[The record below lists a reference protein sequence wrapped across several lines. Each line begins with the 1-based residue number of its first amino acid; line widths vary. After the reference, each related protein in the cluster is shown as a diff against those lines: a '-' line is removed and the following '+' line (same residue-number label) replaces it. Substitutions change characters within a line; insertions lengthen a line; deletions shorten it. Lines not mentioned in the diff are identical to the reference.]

1 MSVYVPDIRRFFV
14 SRARGDRQPVEVQSV
29 AEKLNVD
36 PRRQAKFLYWMGW
49 RICDIC
55 ELIGEK
61 EKTVHSWKARD
72 EWDRADTVERIGG
85 ALEARL
91 AILIHKEGKT
101 GGDFKEI
108 DLLHRQLERQAR
120 IQRYQGGGNESDLN
134 PAVANRNAAPKK
146 KARKNE
152 FSEEEVER
160 LQQAFLDGCFDYQRD
175 WYRAGSERTR
185 VILKSRQ
192 IGATYY
198 FAREA
203 LIDALIS
210 GRNQIFLS
218 ASKSQAHIFLGYMR
232 GFVREVLDRD
242 LTGDPIVLANGAELF
257 FLGTNARTAQ
267 GYHGNFYFDEF
278 FWTYGF
284 NQLNKVA
291 SGMAMHKKWRKT
303 YFSTP
308 STMAHEAY
316 DFWTGE
322 RFNKGKPTSQQVS
335 IDVSHGRLGSG
346 KHCEDAIWRQIVTV
360 LDAADRGCDLFD
372 VAELR
377 RDYSAEEFAN
387 LLMCEF
393 VDDSASVFPLT
404 MLQPCQ
410 VDSWVEWAGEFSP
423 FAMRPYGDRAVWIG
437 YDPAETGDSA
447 GIVIVAP
454 PQVPGGKFRVLER
467 HQFKGMDFA
476 EQAAFIHKMTQRY
489 WVTYIGIDATG
500 MGTGV
505 AQLVRQFFPGL
516 TTFSYSPEVKTRL
529 VLKAFDVIKN
539 ERLEYDA
546 GWTDMT
552 QSLLAIQK
560 TSTASGR
567 QTTYTAGRSRTTG
580 HADLAWALLHALQ
593 NEPLEGGAAARS
605 TMEIF

>member
-1 MSVYVPDIRRFFV
+1 MSI
-14 SRARGDRQPVEVQSV
+14 V
-29 AEKLNVD
+29 AEQLQMD

-49 RICDIC
+49 RVC
-55 ELIGEK
+55 EIAEATGEK
-61 EKTVHSWKARD
+61 ERTIHSWKARD
-72 EWDRADTVERIGG
+72 EWDRADNVERIGG

-91 AILIHKEGKT
+91 CVLIMKDGKSS
-101 GGDFKEI
+101 GDFKEI

-120 IQRYQGGGNESDLN
+120 IQRYQDGGNETDLN
-134 PAVANRNAAPKK
+134 PKVANRNSVPKQK
-146 KARKNE
+146 PRKNS
-152 FSEEEVER
+152 FSEEDVEK
-160 LQQAFLDGCFDYQRD
+160 LQAAFLDGCFDYQRD
-175 WYRAGSERTR
+175 WYRAGNERTR

-203 LIDALIS
+203 LIDALTT

-232 GFVREVLDRD
+232 GFIREVLDRD
-242 LTGDPIVLANGAELF
+242 LTGDPITLGNGAEMF

-278 FWTYGF
+278 FWTHGF

-291 SGMAMHKKWRKT
+291 SGMAMHKQWRRT

-316 DFWTGE
+316 DFWTGD
-322 RFNKGKPTSQQVS
+322 RFNKGKPTSQHLN
-335 IDVSHGRLGSG
+335 IDVSHARLFGGRR
-346 KHCEDAIWRQIVTV
+346 CEDAMWRQIVTV
-360 LDAADRGCDLFD
+360 LDAAGRGCDLFD
-372 VAELR
+372 IEELR

-404 MLQPCQ
+404 MLQPCM
-410 VDSWVEWAGEFSP
+410 VDSWVEWDGEYKP
-423 FAMRPYGDRAVWIG
+423 FAIRPYGDRAVWIG

-447 GIVIVAP
+447 GIVVLAP
-454 PQVPGGKFRVLER
+454 PMVPGGKFRVLER

-476 EQAAFIHKMTQRY
+476 AQAAFIQKITQRY
-489 WVTYIGIDATG
+489 WVTYIGIDTTG

-505 AQLVRQFFPGL
+505 AQLVKQFFPNV

-539 ERLEYDA
+539 ERLEYDS
-546 GWTDMT
+546 GWLDLT
-552 QSLLAIQK
+552 QSLMAIQK
-560 TSTASGR
+560 TITPSGR
-567 QTTYTAGRSRTTG
+567 QITYTAGRSRTTG

-593 NEPLEGGAAARS
+593 NEPLEGTAAARS
-605 TMEIF
+605 TMEIY